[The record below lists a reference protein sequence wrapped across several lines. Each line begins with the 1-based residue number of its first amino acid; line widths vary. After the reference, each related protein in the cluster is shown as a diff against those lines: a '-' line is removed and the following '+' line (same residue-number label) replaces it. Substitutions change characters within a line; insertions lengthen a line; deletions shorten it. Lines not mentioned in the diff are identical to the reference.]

1 MEGQKKGK
9 RRLQP
14 EAYAILNDYFEN
26 VSQWPD
32 PTAQEDLAERVRGV
46 GGCEFYTVRQVYSY
60 FANNRAKFIK
70 TGGNDFVLPTG
81 DAPRR
86 GRRKASRGD
95 LRPASSRP
103 LSDSAQD
110 SVTHKLNVLLDDEPD
125 PSPEVV
131 EVWADS
137 LGNGVVAEHILTYA
151 FLRRATTFRESE
163 TQAQSPEQQLEKP
176 AAAPPQH
183 QSSSSLNS
191 VSLDAA
197 THRSVPASSPH
208 KEPAEHPAPS
218 TVVPPAV
225 RPANLAQLA
234 EEHPSAV
241 PPTPRPPSDGVRAGH
256 ENENAAGAPTSTST
270 STSTLISIPPL
281 ARVAHDVGPDALVQR
296 VRAALLEADARG
308 TRDSP
313 KTFVDFARWLEAH
326 NEDRGAVLHTTAAAA
341 TTATTPRALQP
352 A

>member
-46 GGCEFYTVRQVYSY
+46 KGCEFYTVRQVYSY

-70 TGGNDFVLPTG
+70 TGGKDFVLPTG
-81 DAPRR
+81 GAPRQ

-95 LRPASSRP
+95 LGPASSRP

-110 SVTHKLNVLLDDEPD
+110 SVTHKLNILLDDEPD

-163 TQAQSPEQQLEKP
+163 TQAQSPEQPLERP
-176 AAAPPQH
+176 AAAPPQL
-183 QSSSSLNS
+183 QPSSSSNS
-191 VSLDAA
+191 VSLDAS
-197 THRSVPASSPH
+197 TRQSVPASSPH
-208 KEPAEHPAPS
+208 NEPAEHPAPPA
-218 TVVPPAV
+218 VVPPVV
-225 RPANLAQLA
+225 RPAHLAQL
-234 EEHPSAV
+234 EEHPSAAL
-241 PPTPRPPSDGVRAGH
+241 PASLPPSDAVPAGYG
-256 ENENAAGAPTSTST
+256 NENAAGAPTSTST
-270 STSTLISIPPL
+270 PTPTSMSIPPL
-281 ARVAHDVGPDALVQR
+281 ARVTHTVGPDVLVQR

-326 NEDRGAVLHTTAAAA
+326 NEDRGAALHTTA
-341 TTATTPRALQP
+341 ATTPRALQR